1 VRNSVK
7 VTVDAYNGTVKF
19 FVIDAKDPMIRA
31 YRKAFPDLFSP
42 FSEMPDALVAHLR
55 YPEDLFKLQSDVF
68 SKYHVTQARR
78 FYTGN
83 ERWLL
88 SPDPTSVVGSIPT
101 ASPRST
107 TAQGR
112 SPEISA
118 TTKRQDPFYL
128 YIRLPGEDRES
139 FLILQPFVPVSKD
152 NQQTRLVSF
161 MTAKS
166 DPRDYGELDAFVMPQ
181 GEQVLGP
188 VQVAANINKD
198 TTISQRITLL
208 DQRGSEVISGNVQLI
223 PVGDSIVY
231 VQPFFTVA
239 SSGTNGFPQF
249 QFVAVLVQDRAP
261 VIGATVAD
269 ALAQLF
275 GDEPETQPQTPDTT
289 TPATPD
295 GQTVDELL
303 AQATD
308 KFAAADTAL
317 RDGDLGT
324 YQRLVKEAQA
334 LVAQAQAILDGTA
347 GSTTTTTTTSPAAQA
362 SLRR

>member
-1 VRNSVK
+1 
-7 VTVDAYNGTVKF
+7 
-19 FVIDAKDPMIRA
+19 
-31 YRKAFPDLFSP
+31 
-42 FSEMPDALVAHLR
+42 MPAELVAHLR

-68 SKYHVTQARR
+68 SKYHVTEARR

-88 SPDPTSVVGSIPT
+88 SPDPNSVVGSIPT
-101 ASPRST
+101 ASPRAA
-107 TAQGR
+107 AQGR

-166 DPRDYGELDAFVMPQ
+166 DPRDYGQLDAFVMPQ

-188 VQVAANINKD
+188 VQVAANINKEPS
-198 TTISQRITLL
+198 ISEKITLL
-208 DQRGSEVISGNVQLI
+208 DQRGSNVISGNVQLI

-239 SSGTNGFPQF
+239 SQGANGFPQF
-249 QFVAVLVQDRAP
+249 QFVVVLVQDRPP
-261 VIGATVAD
+261 VFGPTVAD

-275 GDEPETQPQTPDTT
+275 GASPTTPTPDTP

-295 GQTVDELL
+295 GQTVDQLL
-303 AQATD
+303 AQATA
-308 KFAAADTAL
+308 KFADADAAL
-317 RDGDLGT
+317 KNGDLGT
-324 YQRLVKEAQA
+324 YQQLVKEARD
-334 LVAQAQAILDGTA
+334 LVAKAQAILDGSA
-347 GSTTTTTTTSPAAQA
+347 GPSTTTTAPASSA
-362 SLRR
+362 SFTR